1 MRTMRLPRT
10 ADSAV
15 SSSILLLAL
24 AAVAELWLA
33 RQSGAAF
40 VIGVVIAA
48 LAVVW
53 AALLLVVRPKP
64 AAASGDRAGRV
75 APGERVPSPRPD
87 DPGAS
92 LAGRRQAIAHDIAEI
107 VDANLAA
114 LIVEAVAVQ
123 QALVRDAHPEDVLVR
138 MQAVEESART
148 ASADL
153 RRLLTV
159 AALIDPDHAGQTATS
174 PAG

>member
-1 MRTMRLPRT
+1 MRTMRLPRP
-10 ADSAV
+10 AGPAV
-15 SSSILLLAL
+15 PVSIVALAV

-33 RQSGAAF
+33 RRGGAAF
-40 VIGVVIAA
+40 VVAALIAA
-48 LAVVW
+48 IAVVST
-53 AALLLVVRPKP
+53 AALLLVRPKP
-64 AAASGDRAGRV
+64 AAATGLAAG
-75 APGERVPSPRPD
+75 AAGERVSATGSGD
-87 DPGAS
+87 SEAD
-92 LAGRRQAIAHDIAEI
+92 LAGRRQAIARGLAET
-107 VDANLAA
+107 VDADLAA

-153 RRLLTV
+153 RRLLSV
-159 AALIDPDHAGQTATS
+159 AALIDPDHAVDPAAS

>member
-1 MRTMRLPRT
+1 MRTMRLSRP
-10 ADSAV
+10 AGPAV
-15 SSSILLLAL
+15 PVSIVVLAV

-33 RQSGAAF
+33 RRGGAAF
-40 VIGVVIAA
+40 VVAALIAA
-48 LAVVW
+48 VAVVW
-53 AALLLVVRPKP
+53 MAALLLVRPKP
-64 AAASGDRAGRV
+64 AAIGIAAGAADDRVSGPGSGDPEADV
-75 APGERVPSPRPD
+75 V
-87 DPGAS
+87 
-92 LAGRRQAIAHDIAEI
+92 GRRHAIARGLADT
-107 VDANLAA
+107 VDADLTA

-153 RRLLTV
+153 RRLLSV
-159 AALIDPDHAGQTATS
+159 AALIDPDHAVDPAAS